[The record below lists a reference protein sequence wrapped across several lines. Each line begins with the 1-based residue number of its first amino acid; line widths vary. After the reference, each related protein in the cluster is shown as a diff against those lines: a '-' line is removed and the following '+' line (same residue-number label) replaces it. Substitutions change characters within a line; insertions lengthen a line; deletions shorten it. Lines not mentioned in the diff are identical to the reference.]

1 MNLFEN
7 TPIRSA
13 WDETSNKRW
22 FSVVDIIAALTNSD
36 YQRARN
42 YWKWLKHKLDW
53 DCRQSVRHTN
63 QLKLEAQDGKLRFT
77 DVMDAEDILRLIQIC
92 PSPKAGAFRL
102 WIAELAGEG
111 AAVVQCLEDAVKNAK
126 DIVRNSVGNLLS
138 VIIKKD
144 FDILGAGGYSDD
156 EYIYRDGSY
165 YYYSYGLL
173 RKCNH
178 PPLRARSTF

>member
-13 WDETSNKRW
+13 WDNTSNKRW

-53 DCRQSVRHTN
+53 GCRKSVRITN
-63 QLKLEAQDGKLRFT
+63 QLKLEAADGKLRFT
-77 DVMDAEDILRLIQIC
+77 DVMDTEDILNLIQIC
-92 PSPKAGAFRL
+92 PSPKADAFRL
-102 WIAELAGEG
+102 WIADLAADN
-111 AAVVQCLEDAVKNAK
+111 AAVVKCLEEAVKNAEDTVK
-126 DIVRNSVGNLLS
+126 HRFEGLVN

-144 FDILGAGGYSDD
+144 FDIFGEGGYSDA

-173 RKCNH
+173 RKCKR
-178 PPLRARSTF
+178 PLRC